1 MRGKGR
7 VRGVLDVELETGGD
21 GERKQV
27 SEPVRQRQR
36 GVRAAE
42 AETEAAGVLFYKGA
56 LT

>member
-1 MRGKGR
+1 
-7 VRGVLDVELETGGD
+7 LDVELETGGD

-42 AETEAAGVLFYKGA
+42 AEAEAAGVLFYKGA